1 MHASLRGGP
10 LQFLHAHADTQLKSR
25 HACIT
30 KGWSITVPLALESH
44 LEHVHE
50 INKKNGSWRKLA
62 GQQPQAHLF
71 SHALESEQCTPTPN
85 GPGPSVQAVERVEP
99 PCALRI
105 RNLHVLPHFVFLRLM
120 RLGVFGCA
128 VFCDHMCVQ
137 RSPSVGPACIAQ
149 SFSSGN
155 PFSSGVDTN
164 AELPLSLYASGE
176 DARRRGHM

>member
-1 MHASLRGGP
+1 MGEGGGG
-10 LQFLHAHADTQLKSR
+10 AK
-25 HACIT
+25 ACECVRKCT
-30 KGWSITVPLALESH
+30 LLESGAYYWI
-44 LEHVHE
+44 EKYA
-50 INKKNGSWRKLA
+50 ILA

>member
-1 MHASLRGGP
+1 MGEGGRW
-10 LQFLHAHADTQLKSR
+10 AK
-25 HACIT
+25 ACECVRKCT
-30 KGWSITVPLALESH
+30 LLESGAYYWI
-44 LEHVHE
+44 EKYA
-50 INKKNGSWRKLA
+50 ILA

-120 RLGVFGCA
+120 RRGVFGCA

>member
-1 MHASLRGGP
+1 MGEEGGW
-10 LQFLHAHADTQLKSR
+10 AK
-25 HACIT
+25 ACECVRKCT
-30 KGWSITVPLALESH
+30 LLESGAYYWI
-44 LEHVHE
+44 EKYA
-50 INKKNGSWRKLA
+50 ILA

-149 SFSSGN
+149 SGDN
-155 PFSSGVDTN
+155 PRHGVIGVV
-164 AELPLSLYASGE
+164 AS
-176 DARRRGHM
+176 

>member
-1 MHASLRGGP
+1 MGEGGW
-10 LQFLHAHADTQLKSR
+10 AK
-25 HACIT
+25 ACECVRKCT
-30 KGWSITVPLALESH
+30 LLESGAYYWI
-44 LEHVHE
+44 EKYA
-50 INKKNGSWRKLA
+50 ILA